1 MGRVSDTVEGSLKGQ
16 KVGRKRQP
24 QKAEVRKTYAGK
36 VGLRLAELANRAG
49 LSADDLGDKL
59 GKSGDSV
66 RLYFAGDASPKLN
79 DWPKL
84 AKILGV
90 SVRDLLPE

>member
-1 MGRVSDTVEGSLKGQ
+1 M
-16 KVGRKRQP
+16 GRKRQP